1 MKKYITFCFAL
12 LLIYSCSTN
21 DSIENF
27 DTENSIDLESESVI
41 DTIDFN
47 FFDNDKLSTIEDE
60 IISKPESPN
69 VYYKRSIYYKLR
81 KKYTLAL
88 EDINRSLKL
97 ATDAAVF
104 NFEKAAILY
113 EYGVFVMDVSKIDE
127 AEIYLN
133 HTLSLDK
140 DFKNAILLKSKILLY
155 KKETDPSMKLVND
168 VLKLDKTNANA
179 YFTKGMIYHYLG
191 NKSLAISSYQTAI
204 EMDADYYDA
213 YMNLGLLF
221 SEQNDNNAIE
231 YYNSAIDIFPSS
243 IEAHR
248 NKGLYYHFSGRYN
261 KARISFSKVAEI
273 DSTFEE
279 AYFNIGNTYIGLYS
293 DTMSVFSKDT
303 TLNQAIYYFEKAI
316 DINPNYVQAI
326 YNLGLQYEF
335 KGEKAKAKELYL
347 HAIEIDNNYAPALN
361 AVNEL

>member
-1 MKKYITFCFAL
+1 MKNYITYYFVL
-12 LLIYSCSTN
+12 LLMCSCNGN
-21 DSIENF
+21 DNSQIVNVENTIEIE
-27 DTENSIDLESESVI
+27 DELKAV
-41 DTIDFN
+41 DFN
-47 FFDNDKLSTIEDE
+47 FFDNDKLGLIENE

-81 KKYTLAL
+81 KKYSLAL

-97 ATDAAVF
+97 SPDAAVF

-113 EYGVFVMDVSKIDE
+113 EFGVFIMDVSKIDE

-133 HTLSLDK
+133 HTLSLDE
-140 DFKNAILLKSKILLY
+140 DFENAILLKAKILLY
-155 KKETDPSMKLVND
+155 KKETDPSMKLVNE
-168 VLKLDKTNANA
+168 VLRLDKTNANA

-191 NKSLAISSYQTAI
+191 NKELATSSYQTAI
-204 EMDADYYDA
+204 EMDADYYDS

-221 SEQNDNNAIE
+221 SDQKDDKALD
-231 YYNSAIDIFPSS
+231 YYNSAIDIFPGS

-248 NKGLYYHFSGRYN
+248 NKGLFYHFSGRYN
-261 KARISFSKVAEI
+261 KARLSFIKVTEI
-273 DSTFEE
+273 DSLFEE

-293 DTMSVFSKDT
+293 DTMSDYSKDT
-303 TLNQAIYYFEKAI
+303 TLNQGIYYFEKAI
-316 DINPNYVQAI
+316 ELNPNYVQAI

-335 KGEKAKAKELYL
+335 KGDKKTAKKLYL
-347 HAIEIDNNYAPALN
+347 EAIEIDNNYNPALK

>member
-1 MKKYITFCFAL
+1 MKNYITYCFVL
-12 LLIYSCSTN
+12 LLMYSCNSN
-21 DSIENF
+21 DANQINNVENTIEIE
-27 DTENSIDLESESVI
+27 DELESTGF
-41 DTIDFN
+41 D
-47 FFDNDKLSTIEDE
+47 FFDNDKLGLIENE

-81 KKYTLAL
+81 KKYSLAL
-88 EDINRSLKL
+88 QDINRSLKL
-97 ATDAAVF
+97 SADAAVF

-113 EYGVFVMDVSKIDE
+113 EFGLFIMDVSKIDE

-133 HTLSLDK
+133 HTLSLDENYE
-140 DFKNAILLKSKILLY
+140 NAILLKAKILLY

-168 VLKLDKTNANA
+168 VLRIDKTNANA

-191 NKSLAISSYQTAI
+191 NRALAISSYQTAI
-204 EMDADYYDA
+204 EMDANYYDA

-221 SEQNDNNAIE
+221 SEQEDDNALD
-231 YYNSAIDIFPSS
+231 YYNWAIDIFPGS

-248 NKGLYYHFSGRYN
+248 NKGLFYHFSGRYN
-261 KARISFSKVAEI
+261 LARLSFEKVTEL
-273 DSTFEE
+273 DSLFEE

-293 DTMSVFSKDT
+293 ETMSDFSKDT

-335 KGEKAKAKELYL
+335 KGDKAMAKKLYL
-347 HAIEIDNNYAPALN
+347 EAIDIDNNYAPALSAIN
-361 AVNEL
+361 QL